1 MTDYKGQA
9 PLLKERGQKK
19 SNDGSCWIYD
29 REIIKFIM
37 KECGSSYSQEH
48 LMLYLMGN
56 KPNEWRCST
65 ADVLDATGI
74 SDKASLSKV
83 KKKLKERGWI
93 NYKAEEYII
102 VLYDNIREQMKA
114 KKGCSQNNQL
124 NKEKNQGCSENQI
137 LGCSENQQKGCS
149 QNNYNNTKNNTINNT
164 IPARELGN
172 QNQNLSVC
180 QKANLR
186 EPDSNFPM
194 MVPEEKEEGT
204 VENPI
209 KADIQ
214 WLAERANCLV
224 TINGNKFLY
233 QGKYYII
240 AETANN

>member
-1 MTDYKGQA
+1 MADYKGQA

-19 SNDGSCWIYD
+19 SSDGSCWIYD

-93 NYKAEEYII
+93 DYKAEEYII

-114 KKGCSQNNQL
+114 KKGCSQN
-124 NKEKNQGCSENQI
+124 
-137 LGCSENQQKGCS
+137 QQKGFS

-186 EPDSNFPM
+186 EPDSNFLM
-194 MVPEEKEEGT
+194 MVPEGKEEGT

-209 KADIQ
+209 IADIQ

-233 QGKYYII
+233 QGKYYMI
-240 AETANN
+240 AETANNYQGGKQND

>member
-19 SNDGSCWIYD
+19 SSDGSCWIYD

-93 NYKAEEYII
+93 DYKAEEYII

-114 KKGCSQNNQL
+114 K
-124 NKEKNQGCSENQI
+124 
-137 LGCSENQQKGCS
+137 KGCS

-186 EPDSNFPM
+186 EPDSNFLM
-194 MVPEEKEEGT
+194 MVPEGKEEGT

-233 QGKYYII
+233 QGKYYMI
-240 AETANN
+240 AETANNYQGGKQND